1 MENKTV
7 EITVRQ
13 SSKVVLIAKFLK
25 DIPGGTLF
33 IDEVKNETFALR
45 FEDIVKL
52 EVL

>member
-1 MENKTV
+1 MENKNV

-13 SSKVVLIAKFLK
+13 SSKIVLIARFIK

-33 IDEVKNETFALR
+33 RDEIKGETFALR

-52 EVL
+52 EVI